1 MNVDSYNAVNMILS
15 KTGNTASIGL
25 YYYGSID
32 FYVYTTSAVLANKAA
47 PSTGVWHYLVGTYDG
62 SNVTVYIDGVA
73 GTPVAQTGN
82 TNAVNTN
89 LQFGSKDGANYPIN
103 GYGDEARISSI
114 ARSADWIK
122 TEYNNQCSP
131 STFYAYGAL
140 GANGRQSSSGAAVP
154 AVRVR
159 GGVNFH

>member
-1 MNVDSYNAVNMILS
+1 MSPTQSNNTWYYITLVKTAGGDNGNFYINGILQTTY
-15 KTGNTASIGL
+15 TGTISDPNNIG
-25 YYYGSID
+25 
-32 FYVYTTSAVLANKAA
+32 
-47 PSTGVWHYLVGTYDG
+47 GTYLMNYGNANAGFNG
-62 SNVTVYIDGVA
+62 S
-73 GTPVAQTGN
+73 
-82 TNAVNTN
+82 
-89 LQFGSKDGANYPIN
+89 L
-103 GYGDEARISSI
+103 DEFRVSNI

-159 GGVNFH
+159 GGVKFH